1 MAPPSL
7 RKQTPLRSVPW
18 LSLLRE
24 ARQFPILRSL
34 QILLAR
40 RVSFAQPIPPARRE
54 TFRRARAF
62 QGSRANPLAR
72 FLAVRGSL
80 SGTARLFLRF
90 SSALLQTIFRKPAP
104 AVRPKQFSRVPF
116 REVLPGLPEFLF
128 PSNPSA
134 PQSSRGP
141 VPAERAA
148 SSPPEFLHGCRAPAF
163 PETRRAP
170 YRAASDAAPA
180 GRAQRPLQSSLPE
193 KIAAR

>member
-90 SSALLQTIFRKPAP
+90 SSALLQTIFRRPAP
-104 AVRPKQFSRVPF
+104 AVRSKQSSRVPF
-116 REVLPGLPEFLF
+116 RAVFPGLPEFLF
-128 PSNPSA
+128 SSSPFA
-134 PQSSRGP
+134 PRSLRNP
-141 VPAERAA
+141 VPAAHA
-148 SSPPEFLHGCRAPAF
+148 PSLPPEFPRGCRAPAF
-163 PETRRAP
+163 PETPRAP
-170 YRAASDAAPA
+170 YLAASASAPA
-180 GRAQRPLQSSLPE
+180 DRAPRLRQLSPPA
-193 KIAAR
+193 KTAAR